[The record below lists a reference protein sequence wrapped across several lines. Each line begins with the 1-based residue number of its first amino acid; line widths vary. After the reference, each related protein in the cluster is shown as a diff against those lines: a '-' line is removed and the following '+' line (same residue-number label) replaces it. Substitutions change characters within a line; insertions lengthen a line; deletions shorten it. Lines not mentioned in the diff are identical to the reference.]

1 MLSEAG
7 QEQRIKYPAGPGHDH
22 VTGLVLGVGRLVD
35 PGVDERVK
43 GICQPYHLDPGG

>member
-1 MLSEAG
+1 MPGEAG
-7 QEQRIKYPAGPGHDH
+7 QEQRVKDTASPGYDH